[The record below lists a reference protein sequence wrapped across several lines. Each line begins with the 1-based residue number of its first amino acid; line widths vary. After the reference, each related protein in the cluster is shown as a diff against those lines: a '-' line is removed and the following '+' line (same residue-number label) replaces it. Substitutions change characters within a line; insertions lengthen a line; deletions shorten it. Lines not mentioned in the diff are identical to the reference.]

1 MLPIKKIYI
10 DTRWKTSNSKS
21 DTDFSVQL
29 PQNYYMP
36 HNTVFYIDDVSIPVS
51 WYSVQKNKNNKFY
64 CKWNNLI
71 RVHELPEGDYD
82 AIKLAKSLSD
92 FFTSR
97 QTGALA
103 VFADIETN
111 KIKITP
117 LLNIDFKILT
127 DSELLA
133 SGYTEPLCSIN
144 STLQNRTPTTY
155 NSGDSYISGY
165 LDFFPIRNLYLVS
178 KNLGNHNT
186 ISINGESGIIKKIP
200 VTAGYN
206 SIIIDQVVLGS
217 DYLDCSGQT
226 LNNLS
231 FRLVDVYG
239 ETINLNGNH
248 WSFSIVFSKVQEMD

>member
-10 DTRWKTSNSKS
+10 DTRWKTSSSKS

-36 HNTVFYIDDVSIPVS
+36 RNTVFYIDDVSIPVS
-51 WYSVQKNKNNKFY
+51 WYSIQNNRNNKFY
-64 CKWNNLI
+64 CQWANSIKVL
-71 RVHELPEGDYD
+71 ELPEGDYD
-82 AIKLAKSLSD
+82 AIKLAKALSD

-97 QTGALA
+97 QSGALN
-103 VFADIETN
+103 VVADIETN

-117 LLNIDFKILT
+117 LLYIDFKILT
-127 DSELLA
+127 DTEILQ
-133 SGYTEPLCSIN
+133 SGFPEPICSIN
-144 STLQNRTPTTY
+144 NVLQNRTPAMY
-155 NSGDSYISGY
+155 NPTQSYISGY

-231 FRLVDVYG
+231 FRLVDIYG
-239 ETINLNGNH
+239 QTINLNGNH
-248 WSFSIVFSKVQEMD
+248 WSFSIVFSKVPEMD